1 MNIKRIVILGAGSA
15 GLLAALTL
23 GRRTRLDVEI
33 IRSTDIGV
41 IGVGEGTTHTFPQF
55 LLNELRLDPRRLF
68 AEAQPTWKLGLR
80 FLWGPR
86 PEFIYNFGLQLDE
99 RWPGLARNNGF
110 YCEESMED
118 MNVLAALQARNRAF
132 PRRTDNWPDFSLHQ
146 FAAFHIENAR
156 LVSYLENCCRGLGAT
171 IRDGTV
177 TRVERNDHGVE
188 ALVLEDG
195 SRVTA
200 DLFIDAS
207 GFRSELLGRAMGEPY
222 QNFGDVLF
230 CDRAVIGGWNRTDEP
245 IKPCTTCETMD
256 AGWAWQIEHEKFIN
270 RGYVFCSRFL
280 DDEKAREEL
289 LRKNPKIPPDKTRV
303 VKFRTGRYA
312 RMWVGNVVGVGNS
325 SGFVEPLEATAL
337 AQIINQ
343 CRALVNI
350 LVDSDFDVPPG
361 YVDLYNRMQGDNWD
375 EIRDFI
381 ALHYRFNT
389 RLDTPFWKQ
398 CQNETSLGGAQP
410 IVDFYM
416 EHGPTSI
423 HRNALLPQTS
433 VFGLEGYLVLLVGQR
448 VPYRIKAHPSAT
460 ELDALQKQRRTFAS
474 IAGNGCT
481 IPECLAAV
489 RHPMWKWQ

>member
-23 GRRTRLDVEI
+23 RRRTRLDVEI
-33 IRSTDIGV
+33 IRSPDIGV

-55 LLNELRLDPRRLF
+55 LLNELRLDPKRLF

-86 PEFIYNFGLQLDE
+86 PEFIYNFGIQFDE
-99 RWPGLARNNGF
+99 RWPGLTRNNGF
-110 YCEESMED
+110 YCDESMED
-118 MNVLAALQARNRAF
+118 MNVLAALQARNKAF
-132 PRRTDNWPDFSLHQ
+132 PRRPDNWPDFSLHQ

-156 LVSYLENCCRGLGAT
+156 LVAYLENCCRGLGAT

-177 TRVERNDHGVE
+177 TRVERNDTGVE

-195 SRVTA
+195 SRITA
-200 DLFIDAS
+200 DLFVDAS
-207 GFRSELLGRAMGEPY
+207 GFRSELLGRAMGEQY
-222 QNFGDVLF
+222 QNFGGVLF

-245 IKPCTTCETMD
+245 IKPCTTSETMD
-256 AGWAWQIEHEKFIN
+256 AGWAWQIEHEHFIN

-280 DDEKAREEL
+280 DDEAAREEL
-289 LRKNPKIPPDKTRV
+289 LGKNPKIPRDKTRV

-343 CRALVNI
+343 CRGLVNI
-350 LVDSDFDVPPG
+350 LVDSDGDVPPG
-361 YVDLYNRMQGDNWD
+361 YVDLYNQMQGSNWD

-389 RLDTPFWKQ
+389 RLDTPFWNL
-398 CQNETSLGGAQP
+398 CRNETSLGGAQS
-410 IVDFYM
+410 IVDFYTA
-416 EHGPTSI
+416 HGPTSI
-423 HRNALLPQTS
+423 HRHALVSQTS
-433 VFGLEGYLVLLVGQR
+433 IFGLEGYLALLIGQR
-448 VPYRIKAHPSAT
+448 VPFGIKATPTPA
-460 ELDALQKQRRTFAS
+460 EIEAVQKQRRQSAA
-474 IAGNGCT
+474 IAEKGCT

-489 RHPMWKWQ
+489 RHPAWKW